1 MSNIEEDNFL
11 EDVQKLTW
19 LEAIEKYWLQELFQ
33 IFPEEVFS
41 TVVDLVATCKGLLEI
56 GLALEDVV
64 VKLYDLRIQQE
75 EDSFHRIAEDEFT
88 TFLTKEES
96 LLLENIYKKEVFKFF
111 TEPISTLE
119 K

>member
-1 MSNIEEDNFL
+1 MSNIEENNFL
-11 EDVQKLTW
+11 EDIQKLTW

-33 IFPEEVFS
+33 ILPEEVFS
-41 TVVDLVATCKGLLEI
+41 TVVDLVATCKGLLEL
-56 GLALEDVV
+56 GLALEDIVL
-64 VKLYDLRIQQE
+64 KLYDIRIQDG
-75 EDSFHRIAEDEFT
+75 EDPLHRIAEDEYGL
-88 TFLTKEES
+88 FLSKEQS